1 MSESNTPQLLTV
13 GDLYALGWTDAII
26 AKLPAPIWGVNP
38 HHPNR
43 MKKVPLWQRED
54 VMRLAEQPKIRTLL
68 ERTAARHAKRAERRC
83 AKQEARHQRAEDAC
97 EALTKAF
104 DTEALREMT
113 EGDQTAELLVQRLH
127 EGILQTLM
135 RDKVPIVRTIAD
147 AQDGL
152 REVMEMTDGRYSRF
166 LKNPTKIAACAPYLG
181 KGETKRERALYALLD
196 GRYTAALLRTA
207 AVLLYD
213 YAKHETQKELLP
225 FLSLPDFPSYKLL
238 TSSLYQIYLVDCIP
252 MMIRMQLGDLITVD
266 PKDEYP
272 MARMMERRFVIHVGG
287 TNTGKTYQ
295 SLNRLAEAQSGVYL
309 APLRLLALEV
319 QESMLARGVNCSML
333 TGEEEDIR
341 PGATHIASTVEKLDP
356 YRHYEVAVVD
366 ECQMI
371 SDSAR
376 GFAWTRAIL
385 GCCADELHLCTA
397 PEGVD
402 ILVRLIESCGEAYEV
417 ISHTRMADLTLM
429 DKSVTLSDAQQ
440 GDAFIAFSK
449 RRVLQLA
456 EQLRQMGVQPSVIY
470 GALPYATRKM
480 QMERF
485 LRGESKVL
493 VATDAIGMGLNL
505 PIRRIIFTRDR
516 KFDGQHNRFLY
527 PAEIRQIGG
536 RAGRFGVYDEGIV
549 TALMDSEV
557 LQDGFYAP
565 TEPIQKAMLG
575 FSDLVLRVDHDLLE
589 VLQVWNRIPA
599 IEPYQKMPIDRYIF
613 ILKTLEENA
622 LMLSKEESLRAATI
636 PFDERDEELMD
647 YFLLYCEQYLLKKT
661 ITLPHRTKSS
671 LDGLELYS
679 QMLDLYYSFCRAFRQ
694 PVELDW
700 LHTEKENTA
709 LQINELLLRE
719 LAQKGH
725 SCKICHAPIPLDS
738 QYRICYKCMMKK
750 KQQHT

>member
-1 MSESNTPQLLTV
+1 MSEPNTPQMLTV

-26 AKLPAPIWGVNP
+26 GKLPAPTWGVNP

-43 MKKVPLWQRED
+43 MKKVPLWRKED
-54 VMRLAEQPKIRTLL
+54 VMQLAEQPKIRTML
-68 ERTAARHAKRAERRC
+68 ERTAARHAKRAERRA
-83 AKQEARHQRAEDAC
+83 AKQEARHHRAADAC
-97 EALTKAF
+97 EALTRAF
-104 DTEALREMT
+104 DAQALKEMT
-113 EGDQTAELLVQRLH
+113 EGDETAELLVQRLH

-135 RDKVPIVRTIAD
+135 QDKVPIVHTIAD
-147 AQDGL
+147 AQNEL
-152 REVMEMTDGRYSRF
+152 REVMEMTDGRYSKF
-166 LKNPTKIAACAPYLG
+166 LNNPTKIVACAPYLG
-181 KGETKRERALYALLD
+181 KGETKKQRALYALLE

-213 YAKHETQKELLP
+213 YAKHETQKDLIP
-225 FLSLPDFPSYKLL
+225 FLSLPDFPSDKLL

-252 MMIRMQLGDLITVD
+252 MMIRMQLSDLITVD

-272 MARMMERRFVIHVGG
+272 MARMMERRFVIHVGD

-295 SLNRLAEAQSGVYL
+295 SLNRLAQAQSGVYL

-356 YRHYEVAVVD
+356 HRRYEVAVVD

-385 GCCADELHLCTA
+385 GCCALEIHLCTA
-397 PEGVD
+397 PEGVE
-402 ILVRLIESCGEAYEV
+402 ILIQLIESCGESYEV
-417 ISHTRMADLTLM
+417 ISHTRMADLTLLN
-429 DKSVTLSDAQQ
+429 KPITLSDARE

-449 RRVLQLA
+449 RRVLQFA

-516 KFDGQHNRFLY
+516 KFDGQHNRSLY

-536 RAGRFGVYDEGIV
+536 RAGRFGVYDEGFV

-557 LQDGFYAP
+557 LWDGFYAP
-565 TEPIQKAMLG
+565 TEPIRKAMLG

-589 VLQVWNRIPA
+589 VLQVWNSIPA
-599 IEPYQKMPIDRYIF
+599 IEPYQKMPIDRYIL
-613 ILKTLEENA
+613 ILKTLEENV

-647 YFLLYCEQYLLKKT
+647 YFLLYCEQYLMKKT
-661 ITLPHRTKSS
+661 IALPHRTKPS

-679 QMLDLYYSFCRAFRQ
+679 QLLDLYYSFCRAFRQ
-694 PVELDW
+694 PVDLDW

-725 SCKICHAPIPLDS
+725 SCKICHAPMPLDS
-738 QYRICYKCMMKK
+738 QFRICYKCMTKK
-750 KQQHT
+750 KQHP

>member
-1 MSESNTPQLLTV
+1 MSALNTPQMLTV

-26 AKLPAPIWGVNP
+26 DKLPTPILGVNP

-43 MKKVPLWQRED
+43 KKKVLLWKEED
-54 VMRLAEQPKIRTLL
+54 VLRLAEQPKICAML
-68 ERTAARHAKRAERRC
+68 ERTAARHAKRAAHRSV
-83 AKQEARHQRAEDAC
+83 KQEARQQRATDAC
-97 EALTKAF
+97 NMLSKVFDAQALK
-104 DTEALREMT
+104 EMT

-127 EGILQTLM
+127 EGILQTLLE
-135 RDKVPIVRTIAD
+135 DKVPIVRTIAD
-147 AQDGL
+147 AQNGL
-152 REVMEMTDGRYSRF
+152 REVMEMTDGRYSKF
-166 LKNPTKIAACAPYLG
+166 LKNPSKIASCAPYLG
-181 KGETKRERALYALLD
+181 KGETKKERALYALLE

-213 YAKHETQKELLP
+213 YAKHENQKDLIS
-225 FLSLPDFPSYKLL
+225 FLSLPEFPSYKLL
-238 TSSLYQIYLVDCIP
+238 SSSLYQIYLVDCIP
-252 MMIRMQLGDLITVD
+252 LMIRVQLSDLITVD

-272 MARMMERRFVIHVGG
+272 MARMMERRFIIHVGG

-295 SLNRLAEAQSGVYL
+295 SLNRLAQAKSGVYL

-319 QESMLARGVNCSML
+319 QESMLSRGVNCSML

-356 YRHYEVAVVD
+356 HRHYEVAVVD

-371 SDSAR
+371 ADSSR

-385 GCCADELHLCTA
+385 GCCAGEIHLCTA

-402 ILVRLIESCGEAYEV
+402 ILTRLIESCGESYEV
-417 ISHTRMADLTLM
+417 ISHKRMAELTLVN
-429 DKSVTLSDAQQ
+429 KPITLADAQE

-449 RRVLQLA
+449 RRVLQFA
-456 EQLRQMGVQPSVIY
+456 EQLRQMGVETSIIY

-516 KFDGQHNRFLY
+516 KYDGQHNRSLY

-536 RAGRFGVYDEGIV
+536 RAGRFGVYDEGFV
-549 TALMDSEV
+549 TALMDSDV
-557 LQDGFYAP
+557 LWNGFYAP

-589 VLQVWNRIPA
+589 VLQVWNSIRA

-661 ITLPHRTKSS
+661 IYMPHHTKPS

-679 QMLDLYYSFCRAFRQ
+679 QLLDLYYSFCRAFNQ
-694 PVELDW
+694 PVDLER

-719 LAQKGH
+719 LTQKGH
-725 SCKICHAPIPLDS
+725 SCKICHAPMPMDS
-738 QYRICYKCMMKK
+738 HYRICYKCMMKK
-750 KQQHT
+750 KKQM

>member
-1 MSESNTPQLLTV
+1 MSKSNMPQMLTV
-13 GDLYALGWTDAII
+13 SDLYALGWTDVLID
-26 AKLPAPIWGVNP
+26 KLPAPIWGINP

-43 MKKVPLWQRED
+43 MKKVPLWREED
-54 VMRLAEQPKIRTLL
+54 MIRLASQPKIRAML
-68 ERTAARHAKRAERRC
+68 ERTAIRHAKRAARRS
-83 AKQEARHQRAEDAC
+83 AKQEARRQRAVDAC
-97 EALTKAF
+97 EVLSKAF
-104 DTEALREMT
+104 DQQALKEMT

-127 EGILQTLM
+127 EGIMETLM
-135 RDKVPIVRTIAD
+135 RDKVQIVHTIAD
-147 AQDGL
+147 AQNGL
-152 REVMEMTDGRYSRF
+152 REVMEMTDGRYSKF
-166 LKNPTKIAACAPYLG
+166 LKNPSKIAACAPYLG
-181 KGETKRERALYALLD
+181 KGETKRERALYALLE

-213 YAKHETQKELLP
+213 YTKHETQKDLLP
-225 FLSLPDFPSYKLL
+225 LLSLPDFPSDKLL

-252 MMIRMQLGDLITVD
+252 MMIRMQLCDLITVD

-272 MARMMERRFVIHVGG
+272 MARMMERRFIIHVGG

-295 SLNRLAEAQSGVYL
+295 SLNRLAQANSGVYL

-319 QESMLARGVNCSML
+319 QESMLSRGVNCSML

-356 YRHYEVAVVD
+356 NRCYEMAVVD

-371 SDSAR
+371 ADSAR

-385 GCCADELHLCTA
+385 GCCAGEIHLCTA
-397 PEGVD
+397 PEGVE
-402 ILVRLIESCGEAYEV
+402 ILKRLIESCGESCEV
-417 ISHTRMADLTLM
+417 VSHTRMADLTLVNTPV
-429 DKSVTLSDAQQ
+429 SLSDAQE

-456 EQLRQMGVQPSVIY
+456 EQLRQMGIQPSVIY

-485 LRGESKVL
+485 LSGESKVL

-505 PIRRIIFTRDR
+505 PIRRIIFTCDR
-516 KFDGQHNRFLY
+516 KFDGKHHRPLY

-536 RAGRFGVYDEGIV
+536 RAGRFGVYDEGFV
-549 TALMDSEV
+549 TALMDSEI
-557 LQDGFYAP
+557 LWEGFYAH

-575 FSDLVLRVDHDLLE
+575 FSDLVLRVEHDLLE

-599 IEPYQKMPIDRYIF
+599 IEPYQKMPIDRYIL

-661 ITLPHRTKSS
+661 ITMPHRTKPS

-679 QMLDLYYSFCRAFRQ
+679 QLLDLYYSFCRAFHQ
-694 PVELDW
+694 PVNLDW

-709 LQINELLLRE
+709 LQINELLLQE

-725 SCKICHAPIPLDS
+725 SCKICHAPMPLDS
-738 QYRICYKCMMKK
+738 HYRICYKCMKKK
-750 KQQHT
+750 KQQT

>member
-1 MSESNTPQLLTV
+1 MSESNLLTV

-26 AKLPAPIWGVNP
+26 AKLPAPTWGVNP

-43 MKKVPLWQRED
+43 MKKVPLWHKED
-54 VMRLAEQPKIRTLL
+54 VMYLAEQPKIRAML
-68 ERTAARHAKRAERRC
+68 ERTAARHAKRIERRS
-83 AKQEARHQRAEDAC
+83 AKQEARHQRALDAC
-97 EALTKAF
+97 DTLSKLF
-104 DTEALREMT
+104 DISMLEEMT
-113 EGDQTAELLVQRLH
+113 EGDRTAELLVQRLH
-127 EGILQTLM
+127 EGILKTLM
-135 RDKVPIVRTIAD
+135 QDCVPIVHTIAD
-147 AQDGL
+147 AQNGL
-152 REVMEMTDGRYSRF
+152 REVMEMTDGRYSKF
-166 LKNPTKIAACAPYLG
+166 LKNPTKIVACAPYLG
-181 KGETKRERALYALLD
+181 KGETKRERALYSLME

-213 YAKHETQKELLP
+213 YAKHETKKDLFPL
-225 FLSLPDFPSYKLL
+225 LSLPDFPSEKLL

-252 MMIRMQLGDLITVD
+252 IMIRTQLEDLITVD

-272 MARMMERRFVIHVGG
+272 MARMMERHFVIHVGG

-295 SLNRLAEAQSGVYL
+295 SLNRLAQAQSGVYL

-319 QESMLARGVNCSML
+319 QESMLERGVNCSML

-341 PGATHIASTVEKLDP
+341 LGATHISSTVEKLDLS
-356 YRHYEVAVVD
+356 RHYEVAVID

-371 SDSAR
+371 ADDAR
-376 GFAWTRAIL
+376 GFAWTRAVL
-385 GCCADELHLCTA
+385 GCCAEEIHLCTA

-402 ILVRLIESCGEAYEV
+402 ILKRLIESCGESYEV
-417 ISHTRMADLTLM
+417 ISHTRMADLTLVNAPM
-429 DKSVTLSDAQQ
+429 TLSDAQE

-449 RRVLQLA
+449 RRVLELA
-456 EQLRQMGVQPSVIY
+456 EQLRQMGIQPSVIY

-516 KFDGQHNRFLY
+516 KFDGQHNRPLY

-536 RAGRFGVYDEGIV
+536 RAGRFGVYAEGFV
-549 TALMDSEV
+549 TALMDSEI
-557 LQDGFYAP
+557 LWQGFEAP

-575 FSDLVLRVDHDLLE
+575 FSDLVLRVEHDLLE

-599 IEPYQKMPIDRYIF
+599 IAPYQKMPIDRYIL

-647 YFLLYCEQYLLKKT
+647 YFLLYCQQYLENKAIT
-661 ITLPHRTKSS
+661 IPHRTKPS

-679 QMLDLYYSFCRAFRQ
+679 QLLDLYYSFCRTFRQ
-694 PVELDW
+694 PVDLDW
-700 LHTEKENTA
+700 LRTEKENTA

-719 LAQKGH
+719 LAQKGR
-725 SCKICHAPIPLDS
+725 SCKICHTPMPLNS
-738 QYRICYKCMMKK
+738 QYRICYKCMKKK
-750 KQQHT
+750 KQQP